1 MNPAKFF
8 NQKQKMAIQ
17 NAIHDS
23 ESKTSGEIR
32 VHIENHCET
41 DLLDRATEVFH
52 VLQMHETER
61 RNGVLIY
68 LALEDKKVAI
78 IGDEGINEVTPDDYW
93 KNEIDGIL
101 NHFKDGEF
109 DIGIIQAI
117 NKIGDKLI
125 EFFPFETNDVN
136 ELSDEISF
144 YNN

>member
-1 MNPAKFF
+1 MNPIKFF
-8 NQKQKMAIQ
+8 NKQQKLAIQ
-17 NAIHDS
+17 NAIHES
-23 ESKTSGEIR
+23 ECKTSGEIR

-41 DLLDRATEVFH
+41 ELINRATEVFH

-68 LALEDKKVAI
+68 LALDDKKVAI
-78 IGDEGINEVTPDDYW
+78 IGDQGINEVTPEDYW
-93 KNEIDGIL
+93 QNEVADIL
-101 NHFKDGEF
+101 NHFTKGEF

-117 NKIGDKLI
+117 QKIGDKLI
-125 EFFPFETNDVN
+125 EFFPIEKNDIN

>member
-125 EFFPFETNDVN
+125 EFFPIETNDVN

>member
-8 NQKQKMAIQ
+8 NQQQKMAIQ
-17 NAIHDS
+17 NAIHNS
-23 ESKTSGEIR
+23 ELKTSGEIR
-32 VHIENHCET
+32 VHIENHCEAE
-41 DLLDRATEVFH
+41 LLDRATEVFH

-78 IGDEGINEVTPDDYW
+78 IGDKGINEVSPDDYW
-93 KNEIDGIL
+93 QNEIADIL
-101 NHFKDGEF
+101 NHFKNGEF

-125 EFFPFETNDVN
+125 EFFPIEKNDVN